1 MPKMDKQ
8 YQLILGTF
16 IDDEF
21 VWHDVDSFD
30 NLEEAYKAFKKY
42 VNSQLKYTDE
52 ELIKVWNTG
61 RLDVELRRGNKLLNW
76 VGIYAREVAQEAKED
91 EDEKADVKDS
101 AERLFEDER
110 GKRVTESELREE
122 FEQMQADQPGE
133 YNYSFEEY
141 VKYKTGRHGTLKQIR
156 DAQPLTFT
164 RQQYRIVTE
173 GLKEQKS
180 DSNITNTDI
189 ARAAG
194 VTPKIVELIKFRWQ
208 FIPED
213 KIPFVKES
221 DDIPSPDWHHV
232 RRERQELAEAVKAEA
247 KLDKNRTRVGR
258 KFGLTLSQV
267 NTILGK
273 DKTEQH
279 ETLNQIQDARPV
291 SFTQQQF
298 GEVLRLAEANIPVST
313 IAQKTNLTNNQ
324 VYDILKR
331 YRYKQDELRFAKTL
345 SEADKKQIQEL
356 YATGDYSQMQLA
368 EKFGVSRWMI
378 MSITSPEVYKN
389 TAEANKNRVRKI
401 LQKSPEQNTAKNH
414 IRHAELKIGGN
425 ANLQRFGSS
434 SGTLGVHS
442 RMALSPELKE
452 KVFQEWQAGET
463 PSKIAAKYDISPSSA
478 GRIINELKNQ
488 KQ

>member
-30 NLEEAYKAFKKY
+30 NLEEGYRAFKKY

-101 AERLFEDER
+101 VERLFEDEQ

-156 DAQPLTFT
+156 DA
-164 RQQYRIVTE
+164 
-173 GLKEQKS
+173 
-180 DSNITNTDI
+180 
-189 ARAAG
+189 
-194 VTPKIVELIKFRWQ
+194 
-208 FIPED
+208 
-213 KIPFVKES
+213 
-221 DDIPSPDWHHV
+221 
-232 RRERQELAEAVKAEA
+232 
-247 KLDKNRTRVGR
+247 
-258 KFGLTLSQV
+258 
-267 NTILGK
+267 
-273 DKTEQH
+273 
-279 ETLNQIQDARPV
+279 RPV

-298 GEVLRLAEANIPVST
+298 DEVLRLAEANIPVST

-401 LQKSPEQNTAKNH
+401 FQKSPEQNTAKNH

-425 ANLQRFGSS
+425 ANLQRFGTR

>member
-30 NLEEAYKAFKKY
+30 NLEEAYRGFKKY

-101 AERLFEDER
+101 VERLFEDER

-141 VKYKTGRHGTLKQIR
+141 LKYKTGRHGTLKQI
-156 DAQPLTFT
+156 
-164 RQQYRIVTE
+164 
-173 GLKEQKS
+173 G
-180 DSNITNTDI
+180 
-189 ARAAG
+189 
-194 VTPKIVELIKFRWQ
+194 
-208 FIPED
+208 
-213 KIPFVKES
+213 
-221 DDIPSPDWHHV
+221 
-232 RRERQELAEAVKAEA
+232 
-247 KLDKNRTRVGR
+247 
-258 KFGLTLSQV
+258 
-267 NTILGK
+267 
-273 DKTEQH
+273 
-279 ETLNQIQDARPV
+279 DARPV

-298 GEVLRLAEANIPVST
+298 DEVLRLAEANIPVST

-425 ANLQRFGSS
+425 ANLQRFGTK

-488 KQ
+488 KQFKDAQPLTFTRQQYRIVTEGLKEQKSDSNITNTDIARAAGVTPKIVELIKFRWQFIPEDKIPFVKESDDIPSPDWHHVQRERQELAEAVKAEAKLDKNKTRVGRKFGLTLSQVNTILGK

>member
-30 NLEEAYKAFKKY
+30 NLEEGYRAFKKY

-101 AERLFEDER
+101 VERLFEDEQ
-110 GKRVTESELREE
+110 GELVTESELREE
-122 FEQMQADQPGE
+122 FEQMQADQGPSGF
-133 YNYSFEEY
+133 NYSFEEY

-232 RRERQELAEAVKAEA
+232 RREQQELAEAVKAEA
-247 KLDKNRTRVGR
+247 KLDKNKTRVGR

-267 NTILGK
+267 NAILGK
-273 DKTEQH
+273 
-279 ETLNQIQDARPV
+279 
-291 SFTQQQF
+291 
-298 GEVLRLAEANIPVST
+298 
-313 IAQKTNLTNNQ
+313 
-324 VYDILKR
+324 
-331 YRYKQDELRFAKTL
+331 
-345 SEADKKQIQEL
+345 
-356 YATGDYSQMQLA
+356 
-368 EKFGVSRWMI
+368 
-378 MSITSPEVYKN
+378 
-389 TAEANKNRVRKI
+389 
-401 LQKSPEQNTAKNH
+401 
-414 IRHAELKIGGN
+414 
-425 ANLQRFGSS
+425 
-434 SGTLGVHS
+434 
-442 RMALSPELKE
+442 
-452 KVFQEWQAGET
+452 
-463 PSKIAAKYDISPSSA
+463 
-478 GRIINELKNQ
+478 
-488 KQ
+488 